1 MKKIFLFVFVSCLV
15 CMSSFG
21 QEIILEPLPGLGGNG
36 QGGGKSP
43 SEMVSAS
50 LENDVLTLYFTP
62 STSSQVVITDSQTN
76 TIVYSGAFG
85 VASSQ
90 VIILSSL
97 PAGEYELSVYAYDEW
112 WWGEFVIEEN
122 Y

>member
-21 QEIILEPLPGLGGNG
+21 QDIILEPLPGMGGNG
-36 QGGGKSP
+36 QGKPKSLT
-43 SEMVSAS
+43 EQVLAS
-50 LENDVLTLYFTP
+50 LENGVLTLSFTP

-76 TIVYSGAFG
+76 TVVYSGVFG

-90 VIILSSL
+90 VILLSSL
-97 PAGEYELSVYAYDEW
+97 PAGEYELFIYAYEEW
-112 WWGEFVIEEN
+112 WRGEFVIEEE
-122 Y
+122 